1 MVAGGPP
8 WPASCPPNT
17 NVAAPIGVTDGGGI
31 APFARVGEADR
42 GIDEAR
48 PLGVTDGGGIAPF
61 ARVGEA
67 DRGIDEARPLG
78 VTDGGGIAPF
88 ARVSEADRGID
99 EARPLG
105 VTDGGGI
112 APFARVG
119 EPDRGIDEARSPS
132 DAGELSPPSES
143 GWPQPLPPAI
153 GLHAGVG
160 SPGAQSVM
168 GGEVVL
174 SLWGL

>member
-1 MVAGGPP
+1 MVAGPP
-8 WPASCPPNT
+8 WPSSCPPNT
-17 NVAAPIGVTDGGGI
+17 NVADPLGITDRGGIAPFARVGEADKGTDEARPLGVADGGGI
-31 APFARVGEADR
+31 APFARVGEADK
-42 GIDEAR
+42 GTDEAR
-48 PLGVTDGGGIAPF
+48 PLGVADGGGIAPF

-67 DRGIDEARPLG
+67 DKGIDEAR
-78 VTDGGGIAPF
+78 A
-88 ARVSEADRGID
+88 
-99 EARPLG
+99 
-105 VTDGGGI
+105 
-112 APFARVG
+112 
-119 EPDRGIDEARSPS
+119 PS
-132 DAGELSPPSES
+132 DAGELSPSSES

>member
-1 MVAGGPP
+1 MLAGGPP
-8 WPASCPPNT
+8 WPPSCPPEND
-17 NVAAPIGVTDGGGI
+17 VAAPFGVTDGGGI

-48 PLGVTDGGGIAPF
+48 PLGVTDGGGMAP
-61 ARVGEA
+61 
-67 DRGIDEARPLG
+67 I
-78 VTDGGGIAPF
+78 
-88 ARVSEADRGID
+88 
-99 EARPLG
+99 
-105 VTDGGGI
+105 
-112 APFARVG
+112 ARVG
-119 EPDRGIDEARSPS
+119 EPDRGIDEAR
-132 DAGELSPPSES
+132 AGELPLPSES

>member
-8 WPASCPPNT
+8 WPASCPPDT
-17 NVAAPIGVTDGGGI
+17 DVVT
-31 APFARVGEADR
+31 
-42 GIDEAR
+42 

-61 ARVGEA
+61 AMAGVA
-67 DRGIDEARPLG
+67 DELTDEARP
-78 VTDGGGIAPF
+78 A
-88 ARVSEADRGID
+88 
-99 EARPLG
+99 
-105 VTDGGGI
+105 
-112 APFARVG
+112 
-119 EPDRGIDEARSPS
+119 S
-132 DAGELSPPSES
+132 DAGGFSLPTEL

-174 SLWGL
+174 SLWGS

>member
-8 WPASCPPNT
+8 WPASCPPDT
-17 NVAAPIGVTDGGGI
+17 NVAASPGVIDGGGI
-31 APFARVGEADR
+31 APFARVGDADR

-48 PLGVTDGGGIAPF
+48 SLGVTDGGGIAPF

-67 DRGIDEARPLG
+67 DSGIDEAR
-78 VTDGGGIAPF
+78 A
-88 ARVSEADRGID
+88 
-99 EARPLG
+99 
-105 VTDGGGI
+105 
-112 APFARVG
+112 
-119 EPDRGIDEARSPS
+119 PS
-132 DAGELSPPSES
+132 DAGELPPSSES

>member
-8 WPASCPPNT
+8 WPASCPPDT
-17 NVAAPIGVTDGGGI
+17 DVVT
-31 APFARVGEADR
+31 
-42 GIDEAR
+42 

-61 ARVGEA
+61 AMAGVA
-67 DRGIDEARPLG
+67 DEL
-78 VTDGGGIAPF
+78 TDGEGIAPF
-88 ARVSEADRGID
+88 AMAGVADELTD
-99 EARPLG
+99 EARP
-105 VTDGGGI
+105 
-112 APFARVG
+112 A
-119 EPDRGIDEARSPS
+119 S
-132 DAGELSPPSES
+132 DAGGFSLPTEL

-174 SLWGL
+174 SL